1 MRGGSVGGWFT
12 LLYSGGESK
21 PAWRNL
27 LKKNKKNKKKCV
39 LSVTEKIFRCALAS
53 TKKKN
58 HLWCALLTSSWSSN
72 TPSIHLDDS
81 PNVADWVRIGACI
94 STELIRGMSP
104 ANDKAGCLCTL
115 SVIFPAVPKWH
126 PFHPCH
132 HREPRTPTNGSAAV
146 KEIGNTWRLASS
158 NGASVT
164 LIYAESNIDRWMFV
178 ATGLRWRCLS

>member
-1 MRGGSVGGWFT
+1 M
-12 LLYSGGESK
+12 
-21 PAWRNL
+21 
-27 LKKNKKNKKKCV
+27 

-58 HLWCALLTSSWSSN
+58 HLWCALLTSSRSSN